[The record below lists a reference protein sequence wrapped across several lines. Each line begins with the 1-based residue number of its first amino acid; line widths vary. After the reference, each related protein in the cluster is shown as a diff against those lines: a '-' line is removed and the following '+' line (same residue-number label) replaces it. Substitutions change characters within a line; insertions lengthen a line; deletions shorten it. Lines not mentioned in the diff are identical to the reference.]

1 MIINKYKERQATRG
15 TKLLILYLMLIVLV
29 MIFLSSIYH
38 TMYSKRQIPSKMSSI
53 QNRSLRGD
61 ILSKDGYLIASSYKF
76 YRAVINSK
84 SIRAEKK
91 ELFVKLFSIYSGID
105 EDKIYASFYN
115 KRGVLRKGY
124 ITLAKDINARQSIQL
139 KSLSSKL
146 YRLGV
151 FKSIKNSKNIDV
163 VHGLDIV
170 ESGEARRYP
179 LFKSMTPII
188 GYVKNELEDRYSLSK
203 GQKGIEKYADKYLTI
218 SKNGIFKGPRD
229 VIGYAIHNGE
239 SSKINRIDGLDVHL
253 NIFLPLQQS
262 IEAVLDDMKVET
274 GASEILGAVM
284 ESKSGKVLAMA
295 SSNRY
300 NPSHITQK
308 DVYSLNPK
316 FAEYPYEAGSVI
328 KPLTLSIALDYNRV
342 KPTTWF
348 ETFDGKLKI
357 SARKTITDD
366 EKFKALTATDIIVHS
381 SNVGISQIAW
391 KLTGSEFRDG
401 LLKFGLSQ
409 PSGIDLSRDL
419 AGRVKSVKLLNNKLH
434 RANQSYGYGMH
445 VTFAQLMRAYSAF
458 NNGGVAMS
466 PRIIDYFTD
475 DRDKK
480 YRLAPP
486 RPDVRAITIKTSNE
500 IHKILQEV
508 VKRGTGIAG
517 QYRGLDIGG
526 KTGTAHVATSAGYT
540 KSYHSSFFGFA
551 NDKFGKRY
559 TIGVLVI
566 KATKPYKY
574 FASMSAVPTF
584 KQIVQALVEYEFLV
598 PKLSKAELA
607 EIKKEEA
614 GYLKDEN
621 KDKYINKLNPK
632 SKVSKSKDIYKK
644 PKYKIKKYKKI
655 KIYKPV
661 RKKIKLKIYK
671 KSRTKIVKKQEPIF
685 NDLDMF

>member
-1 MIINKYKERQATRG
+1 MGIKKRETQATRG
-15 TKLLILYLMLIVLV
+15 TKLLVLYLMLIILV
-29 MIFLSSIYH
+29 IIFLSSVYR
-38 TMYSKRQIPSKMSSI
+38 TMNSQRQIPSKMSTI

-76 YRAVINSK
+76 YQAVVHSK
-84 SIRAEKK
+84 SIRPEKK

-105 EDKIYASFYN
+105 EEKIYSTFYT
-115 KRGVLRKGY
+115 KRGILKKGY
-124 ITLAKDINARQSIQL
+124 VTLAKDINARQSMQL

-151 FKSIKNSKNIDV
+151 FQSIKNSKNIDV

-179 LFKSMTPII
+179 LLKSMTPII
-188 GYVKNELEDRYSLSK
+188 GYVKNKLENRYSLSK
-203 GQKGIEKYADKYLTI
+203 GQKGIEKYAQKYLTI
-218 SKNGIFKGPRD
+218 SKNGMFKGPRD

-239 SSKINRIDGLDVHL
+239 SSKINRVNGLDVHL
-253 NIFLPLQQS
+253 NISLPLQQS
-262 IEAVLDDMKVET
+262 IEAVLDDMKIET

-284 ESKSGKVLAMA
+284 ESKTGKVLAMA

-316 FAEYPYEAGSVI
+316 FSEYPYEAGSVI
-328 KPLTLSIALDYNRV
+328 KPLTLSIALDYKRV
-342 KPTTWF
+342 TPTTWF
-348 ETFDGKLKI
+348 ETFDGKMKI

-419 AGRVKSVKLLNNKLH
+419 AGKIKSVRLLNNKLH

-445 VTFAQLMRAYSAF
+445 ITFTQLMRAYSAF
-458 NNGGVAMS
+458 NNGGMAMS

-475 DRDKK
+475 SKDKK

-486 RPDVRAITIKTSNE
+486 KPDKRAISSKTSEE
-500 IHKILQEV
+500 IHTILQEV
-508 VKRGTGIAG
+508 VKRGTGVAG
-517 QYRGLDIGG
+517 QYKGLDIGG
-526 KTGTAHVATSAGYT
+526 KTGTAHIATSAGYT

-551 NDKFGKRY
+551 NDKFGKKY

-566 KATKPYKY
+566 KATKPFKY

-584 KQIVQALVEYEFLV
+584 KQITQALVEYEFLV

-607 EIKKEEA
+607 EIAKEEA
-614 GYLKDEN
+614 GYLKDKN
-621 KDKYINKLNPK
+621 KEKCITNKLNTKICKPK
-632 SKVSKSKDIYKK
+632 NIYIK

-661 RKKIKLKIYK
+661 RKKIKPKIYK
-671 KSRTKIVKKQEPIF
+671 KHKNKKVKKQEPIF